1 MPDSWI
7 DFVPTLLEGAKIT
20 LTIALFATLLAVIAA
35 FISGLMQLSRLRPI
49 RWISSV
55 YVEVFRGTSLLVQ
68 LFWLYFAL
76 PFAGL
81 ELPKL
86 LAAVLAVG
94 LNYGAYGSE
103 VVRSAILA
111 VPKGQWEAAV
121 ALNMKRRQRMV
132 NIILPQAAL
141 RMLPPFGNLLVELIK
156 STSLVYFITMA
167 DLTYQAMVLRN
178 NYISWTPE
186 ILVLLLLMYL
196 AITSLVTLGVRVWER
211 KWTEGR
217 M

>member
-1 MPDSWI
+1 MPESWI
-7 DFVPTLLEGAKIT
+7 DFIPTLLEGAKIT
-20 LTIALFATLLAVIAA
+20 VTVALLATILAVLAA
-35 FISGLMQLSRLRPI
+35 FVSGLMCLSRLRLI

-94 LNYGAYGSE
+94 LNFGAYGSE
-103 VVRSAILA
+103 VVRSAVLA
-111 VPKGQWEAAV
+111 IPKGQWEATI
-121 ALNMKRRQRMV
+121 ALNMTPWQRMSH
-132 NIILPQAAL
+132 IILPQAAL

-178 NYISWTPE
+178 NYISWTSE
-186 ILVLLLLMYL
+186 ILLLLLLMYL
-196 AITSLVTLGVRVWER
+196 AIASMVSFGIKVWER
-211 KWTEGR
+211 KWSEGR

>member
-1 MPDSWI
+1 MPESWI
-7 DFVPTLLEGAKIT
+7 DFIPTLLEGAKIT
-20 LTIALFATLLAVIAA
+20 VAVALLATILAIIAA
-35 FISGLMQLSRLRPI
+35 LVSGLMRLSRVRLI

-94 LNYGAYGSE
+94 LNFGAYGSE
-103 VVRSAILA
+103 VVRSAVLA
-111 VPKGQWEAAV
+111 IPKGQWEATI
-121 ALNMKRRQRMV
+121 ALNMTPRQRMSH
-132 NIILPQAAL
+132 IILPQAAL

-178 NYISWTPE
+178 NYISWTSE
-186 ILVLLLLMYL
+186 ILLLLLLMYL
-196 AITSLVTLGVRVWER
+196 AIASMVSFGIKVWER
-211 KWTEGR
+211 KWSEGR

>member
-1 MPDSWI
+1 MPKSWI
-7 DFVPTLLEGAKIT
+7 DFIPTLLQGAQIT
-20 LTIALFATLLAVIAA
+20 VTVALFAAILALIAS
-35 FISGLMQLSRLRPI
+35 FIAGLMRLSRYRIFRLI
-49 RWISSV
+49 ATV

-76 PFAGL
+76 PFVGI

-86 LAAVLAVG
+86 MAAILAVG

-103 VVRSAILA
+103 VVRSSVLA
-111 VPKGQWEAAV
+111 VPKGQWEAAL
-121 ALNMKRRQRMV
+121 ALNMKRSQRLL
-132 NIILPQAAL
+132 NIILPQATY

-178 NYISWTPE
+178 NYISWTTE
-186 ILVLLLLMYL
+186 ILLLLLLFYL
-196 AITSLVTLGVRVWER
+196 VITSVVSFGVRALER
-211 KWTEGR
+211 KLTAGR
-217 M
+217 L

>member
-1 MPDSWI
+1 MPESWI
-7 DFVPTLLEGAKIT
+7 DFIPTLLEGAKIT
-20 LTIALFATLLAVIAA
+20 VTVALLATILAVGFA
-35 FISGLMQLSRLRPI
+35 FISGLMSLSRWRLI
-49 RWISSV
+49 RWISSI

-76 PFAGL
+76 PFAGI

-94 LNYGAYGSE
+94 LNFGAYGSE

-121 ALNMKRRQRMV
+121 ALNMTPWQRMSH
-132 NIILPQAAL
+132 IILPQAAL

-178 NYISWTPE
+178 NYISWTSE
-186 ILVLLLLMYL
+186 ILLLLLLMYL
-196 AITSLVTLGVRVWER
+196 AMASLVSFGIRVWER
-211 KWTEGR
+211 KWSEGR

>member
-1 MPDSWI
+1 MPESWI
-7 DFVPTLLEGAKIT
+7 DFIPTLLEGAKIT
-20 LTIALFATLLAVIAA
+20 VTVALFATLLAIIAA
-35 FISGLMQLSRLRPI
+35 FVSGLMCLSRLRLI

-86 LAAVLAVG
+86 LAAVLAMG
-94 LNYGAYGSE
+94 LNFGAYGSE

-111 VPKGQWEAAV
+111 VPKGQWEASIV
-121 ALNMKRRQRMV
+121 LNMKPWQRMTH
-132 NIILPQAAL
+132 IILPQAAL

-178 NYISWTPE
+178 NYISWTSE
-186 ILVLLLLMYL
+186 ILLLLLLMYL
-196 AITSLVTLGVRVWER
+196 AITSIVSFGIRFWER
-211 KWTEGR
+211 KWSEGR
-217 M
+217 T

>member
-1 MPDSWI
+1 MPESWI
-7 DFVPTLLEGAKIT
+7 DFIPTLLEGAKIT
-20 LTIALFATLLAVIAA
+20 VTVALLATILAVLAA
-35 FISGLMQLSRLRPI
+35 FVSGLMCLSRWRLI

-94 LNYGAYGSE
+94 LNFGAYGSE
-103 VVRSAILA
+103 VVRSAVLA
-111 VPKGQWEAAV
+111 IPKGQWEATI
-121 ALNMKRRQRMV
+121 ALNMTPWQRMSH
-132 NIILPQAAL
+132 IILPQAAL

-178 NYISWTPE
+178 NYISWTSE
-186 ILVLLLLMYL
+186 ILLLLLLMYL
-196 AITSLVTLGVRVWER
+196 AIASMVSFGIKVWER
-211 KWTEGR
+211 KWSEGR

>member
-1 MPDSWI
+1 MPESWI
-7 DFVPTLLEGAKIT
+7 DFIPTLLEGAKIT
-20 LTIALFATLLAVIAA
+20 VTVALLATILAIIAA
-35 FISGLMQLSRLRPI
+35 FVSGLMRLSRLRLI

-94 LNYGAYGSE
+94 LNFGAYGSE
-103 VVRSAILA
+103 VVRSAVLA
-111 VPKGQWEAAV
+111 IPKGQWEATI
-121 ALNMKRRQRMV
+121 ALNMTPWQRMSH
-132 NIILPQAAL
+132 IILPQAAL

-178 NYISWTPE
+178 NYISWTSE
-186 ILVLLLLMYL
+186 ILLLLLLMYL
-196 AITSLVTLGVRVWER
+196 AIASMVSFGIKVWER
-211 KWTEGR
+211 KWSEGR